1 MERRASI
8 KRISSFLGL
17 AVYFPSLTGILEGCS
32 ERKGPVWAP
41 LQLQKQQRDLI
52 GAFADQIIP
61 PTDTPG
67 AVDVSVPNFI
77 ETLLRDVFRV
87 QDARDMLDD
96 LEQFNKDCQAVSENE
111 FLKCTTEQRKIWM
124 KEVAHTSHHNHAI
137 FMKMRELVVGAYFT
151 SEAGMK
157 QSLNYVPIPKKF
169 EVCLKTVGHNKIMV
183 GDQL

>member
-1 MERRASI
+1 MERRASL

-17 AVYFPSLTGILEGCS
+17 AVCLPSLVGILKGCS
-32 ERKGPVWAP
+32 EKKDPVWAP

-52 GAFADQIIP
+52 SIFADQIIP

-67 AVDVSVPNFI
+67 AVDAGVPDFI
-77 ETLLRDVFRV
+77 EVLLKDVFMV
-87 QDARDMLDD
+87 KDARDLLHD
-96 LEQFNKDCQAVSENE
+96 LEQLNKDCQAVGGNE
-111 FLKCTTEQRKIWM
+111 FLKCTAEQQKVWM
-124 KEVAHTSHHNHAI
+124 KEVSNSSHNHHAI
-137 FMKMRELVVGAYFT
+137 FKKMRELVVGAYFT

-169 EVCLKTVGHNKIMV
+169 EGCRKVEELNKIMV